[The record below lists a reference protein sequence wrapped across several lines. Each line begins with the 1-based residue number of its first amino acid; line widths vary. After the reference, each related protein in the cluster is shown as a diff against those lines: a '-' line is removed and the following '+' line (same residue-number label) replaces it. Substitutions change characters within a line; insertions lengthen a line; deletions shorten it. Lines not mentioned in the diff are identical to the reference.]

1 MSREAHGRRAFIRR
15 TGAALALGGAGA
27 TSGCLGVITGS
38 EPAEFS
44 ANVASVPD
52 STLES
57 TGFEEYRVEPM
68 ELTREFTVAGQ
79 TREVQVTNQLAQYD
93 KAAEVLGERLRA
105 SMFVVLSTP
114 AVEIAGQTFNPVG
127 EMSTRELARRMLT
140 QYEGINNLRKAGE
153 ETVAVLGT
161 DTTVG
166 LFTADAT
173 ITDGVTTEVQI
184 HVSEAVRAGG
194 DFVVTVGAYPSLLP
208 GQGDDVRTMMRS
220 VTHDGE

>member
-1 MSREAHGRRAFIRR
+1 MSREARRRDVLRAA
-15 TGAALALGGAGA
+15 GGALALGSAAA

-44 ANVASVPD
+44 ATLASVPD

-57 TGFEEYRVEPM
+57 TGFEEYRIEPM

-79 TREVQVTNQLAQYD
+79 TREVVVTNQLAQYD
-93 KAAEVLGERLRA
+93 KAAEVFGERLRA
-105 SMFVVLSTP
+105 SMFVALSTP
-114 AVEIAGQTFNPVG
+114 AVEIAGRTFNPVG

-140 QYEGINNLRKAGE
+140 QYEGIDNLREDGE

-173 ITDGVTTEVQI
+173 IAEGVTTEVRI
-184 HVSEAVRAGG
+184 HVSEAVRAGA
-194 DFVVTVGAYPSLLP
+194 DFVVTVGAYPSLLS
-208 GQGDDVRTMMRS
+208 GQSDDVYTMMRS
-220 VTHDGE
+220 VTHEEA